1 MQFWMSEQINMNWEV
16 KDNIK
21 RGQKGLFPVSSMV
34 STLAHSSEME
44 FAYIL
49 LHVAVFCCAT
59 RNN

>member
-34 STLAHSSEME
+34 STLAHSSEMK

-49 LHVAVFCCAT
+49 LQVAGFYSAT